1 MKTNVLVVDPSPKSI
16 EKAKEKPGLAVMLA
30 DATQFLDSDQSCHY
44 NKYLLF
50 HCVHHIS
57 DQKSVFSQ
65 MYQRLPINGQLL
77 IILYDGEKFTLPLWK
92 EAYKKRSQ
100 VQPLNKTIEYLEAVG
115 FTVVK
120 GEEIHEYVLN
130 KEKYFYMI
138 RHRIFTVL
146 EFFTDEEIEEGII
159 KISETFF
166 KDSDTVNIKD
176 CRIMICAEKRKIMF

>member
-16 EKAKEKPGLAVMLA
+16 EKAKQKPGLGVMVA
-30 DATQFLDSDQSCHY
+30 DATQFLDSDQSRHY

-65 MYQRLPINGQLL
+65 MYQCLPHNGQLL
-77 IILYDGEKFTLPLWK
+77 IILYDGDKFSLPLWK

-100 VQPLNKTIEYLEAVG
+100 VQPLSETIEYLKAVG

-120 GEEIHEYVLN
+120 GEDIHESVFN
-130 KEKYFYMI
+130 KEEYFYMI
-138 RHRIFTVL
+138 RHRPYTVL
-146 EFFTDEEIEEGII
+146 EFFTDEEIEAGIV
-159 KISETFF
+159 EMNEEFF
-166 KDSDTVNIKD
+166 KDSDIVNIKD
-176 CRIMICAEKRKIMF
+176 HRFIICAEKHTQ

>member
-30 DATQFLDSDQSCHY
+30 DATQFLDSDQSRHY

-50 HCVHHIS
+50 DCVHHIS
-57 DQKSVFSQ
+57 DQKYVFSQ
-65 MYQRLPINGQLL
+65 MYQRLPLNGQLL
-77 IILYDGEKFTLPLWK
+77 IILYDGEKFPFPLWK
-92 EAYKKRSQ
+92 EAYKKICQ
-100 VQPLNKTIEYLEAVG
+100 VQPLNKYLEAVG

-120 GEEIHEYVLN
+120 GEEIHEYVFN

-138 RHRIFTVL
+138 RHRIYSVL
-146 EFFTDEEIEEGII
+146 EFFTDEEIEAGITE
-159 KISETFF
+159 ISEVFF

-176 CRIMICAEKRKIMF
+176 CQVIICAKKRTQ

>member
-30 DATQFLDSDQSCHY
+30 DATQFLDSDQSHQY

-65 MYQRLPINGQLL
+65 MYQCLPINGQLL
-77 IILYDGEKFTLPLWK
+77 IILHDGEKFPLPLWK

-100 VQPLNKTIEYLEAVG
+100 AQSLNKTIEYLEAVG

-120 GEEIHEYVLN
+120 SEEIHEYVLN
-130 KEKYFYMI
+130 KEKYFYKI
-138 RHRIFTVL
+138 RRRAYTVL
-146 EFFTDEEIEEGII
+146 EFFTDEEIEAGII
-159 KISETFF
+159 EMNEAFF

-176 CRIMICAEKRKIMF
+176 CCVIVCGEKRTQ